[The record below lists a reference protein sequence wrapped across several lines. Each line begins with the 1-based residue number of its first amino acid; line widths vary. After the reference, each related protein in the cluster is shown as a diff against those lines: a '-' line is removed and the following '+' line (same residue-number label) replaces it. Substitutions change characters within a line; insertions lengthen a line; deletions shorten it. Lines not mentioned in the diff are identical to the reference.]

1 MNQIW
6 FAVGILHPAQAG
18 RLCHQE
24 LHMTGLT
31 IRADELIMAFE
42 DYGSN
47 LRHFFDRQTGEV
59 LTVFEDMD
67 EEDAELLDADSDRF
81 LFIEPVP
88 SYVGY
93 EVMSDF
99 VDTLPEGKVPR
110 ELARALQQRRPFRR
124 FKDVLLNYPAVQEDW
139 FRFHEQAFMKIIQE
153 WLDDHGVEAT
163 LVPFHAQP

>member
-1 MNQIW
+1 
-6 FAVGILHPAQAG
+6 
-18 RLCHQE
+18 
-24 LHMTGLT
+24 MTGLT

-42 DYGSN
+42 DYGTG
-47 LRHFFDRQTGEV
+47 LQHFFDRQTGEV

-67 EEDAELLDADSDRF
+67 EEDAELLDADPDRF
-81 LFIEPVP
+81 LLIEPVP

-99 VDTLPEGKVPR
+99 VDTLPEGQVPS
-110 ELARALQQRRPFRR
+110 ELARALQQRHPFRR
-124 FKDVLLNYPAVQEDW
+124 FKDVLLNYPAVREDW

-163 LVPFHAQP
+163 VMPCQAQS

>member
-1 MNQIW
+1 MR
-6 FAVGILHPAQAG
+6 ILYPAQAG
-18 RLCHQE
+18 RLCHQGVQ
-24 LHMTGLT
+24 MSGLT

-42 DYGSN
+42 GFGPEMQ
-47 LRHFFDRQTGEV
+47 HFLDRQTGEV

-67 EEDAELLDADSDRF
+67 EEDAELLDADPDRF
-81 LFIEPVP
+81 LLVEPVP

-99 VDTLPEGKVPR
+99 VDTLPEGKVSR
-110 ELARALQQRRPFRR
+110 ELTRALQQRRPFRR
-124 FKDVLLNYPAVQEDW
+124 FKDVLLNYPAVREDW

-163 LVPFHAQP
+163 LVPCQAQP